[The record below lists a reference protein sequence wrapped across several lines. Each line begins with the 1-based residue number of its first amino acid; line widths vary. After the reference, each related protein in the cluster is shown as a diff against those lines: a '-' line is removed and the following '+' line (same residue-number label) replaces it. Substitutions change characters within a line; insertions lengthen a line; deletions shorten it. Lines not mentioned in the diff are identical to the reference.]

1 MKRLLLNLVLAI
13 SAFGYSQAISVNT
26 SSYTV
31 PQLVNNVLINSSCV
45 SATNITWSTGT
56 NFGSANGIGFFQNSN
71 PNFPMHSGVILST
84 GNVTHAAGPNTSML
98 NDGNANWPG
107 DANLEATLAQ
117 SGIQMNSVNATV
129 LEFDFTPISPTFS
142 FEFLFASEEYGNFQC
157 QFSDAFAF
165 LLTNTSTGVTSN
177 LAVVPSTNLP
187 ISVVTIRDFLYN
199 SSCPSANAQ
208 YFGSY
213 NGGSSAATSATNF
226 NGQTKLMNA
235 SAVLVPNTTYHIKLV
250 IADRA
255 DESSDSAIFISSD
268 TFNIGQD
275 VLGLDYTSANNTAVC
290 FGSTQ
295 TLNSNLD
302 PTQYNFSWTRN
313 GQAIAGENGP
323 SLVVSQAG
331 TYAITYQKNTNG
343 CQPVTDYINVEY
355 LPEIAAGTPTDLYK
369 CNMGSATY
377 TYDLS
382 RNTPIVKA
390 GLNALTQV
398 TYHISQANAD
408 DGTNALSN
416 NYTAA
421 PGTTIYVRIKNP
433 NNNCYTTRTFQ
444 LLVSAPPVANQPG
457 NMTKCSASAFNNAGF
472 DLSQQTNAI
481 LGSQSSSIYAVS
493 YYTTQNNAN
502 THSNPISNT
511 FIYANNNTPIFA
523 RVENIFDSGCY
534 SVVSF
539 NLYVTTLPL
548 VDTLMN
554 VFVCEGYTLPAIT
567 NGNYFSLPNGGG
579 TMLHAGD
586 VITDTGVV
594 YIYNQPGGP
603 NSCSNSS
610 SFKVTILDPDA
621 IAPNSDSYCGSY
633 TLPPIPVGN
642 FYSGPHGTGTQI
654 APGTVITATQTINYY
669 YQSTE
674 PPFCIIDKDFTATIL
689 PTISLGNFDNVFGC
703 SSYTLPN
710 LTVGSYYT
718 EANGQGTELPA
729 GTVLTTSQTVYVYA
743 STPDNCTANAS
754 FEVIIGFDT
763 PANISQCEPYV
774 LPSLPIGGYFTAPLG
789 GGQPIAAGTAINL
802 SQTVYVYIPVSSGA
816 NCTDNLHFEIAL
828 AQPIIDDLED
838 VTACESYTLPAL
850 TSGAYYTG
858 ANGTG
863 TPMFAGDVITAT
875 RTLFIYKRS
884 LTDPNCSNQTSFQ
897 INIKPKPIIDSRSDI
912 DICNSYTLTELAVGN
927 YYTGPGGTGT
937 MLPGGTVITTSQM
950 IYIYAVS
957 DVAPYC
963 TNENSFN
970 INVFSIQADDPADV
984 TTCDSYT
991 LPALTHGKYFRL
1003 SGGPLVNG
1011 EANLMHAGD
1020 VITTSQTL
1028 YVYAESGERINCTAE
1043 NSFTITINHSP
1054 VIAPISDVQIANS
1067 YTLPAL
1073 AVGDYYT
1080 GPNKT
1085 GQLLHAGDVLTQNQ
1099 TLYVYAETGTNPNCT
1114 AERNFNVTVYNVDE
1128 LPSVTSCSSFILP
1141 ALTVG
1146 GYYTAP
1152 LGTGT
1157 HLNPGQAIT
1166 TSKTIYIYGVTPF
1179 DPNSYD
1185 QSMFDVNIV
1194 NPPVAF
1200 PVPNN
1205 LLSVC
1210 DEDGNNDGIT
1220 EFDLTTLNS
1229 AVLGTQTGAEF
1240 VVTYH
1245 PTFNDAVANLHA
1257 VTQSELKTIYVR
1269 VSNTLAP
1276 NCFDVKVITVRV
1288 NKLPEPKPV
1297 DGIMCYD
1304 STNHVLLR
1312 SYTIP
1317 SGLSASNYAIKW
1329 YNEAGDLVGSGS
1341 TYQAILPGIYTV
1353 IATDYLTGCSSVPT
1367 PVTVLSS
1374 EPALVAFTQTDAF
1387 DDNQVITVEAT
1398 GVGGD
1403 YEYQLDFGPYQDSPV
1418 FENVSTGSHTISVR
1432 DKNGCG
1438 ITKTFALIVNYPKF
1452 FTPNGDGYNDTWNIN
1467 TLKDQAKS
1475 VIYIYDRY
1483 GKFISQIKPG
1493 GAGWDGTINGNSV
1506 PADDYW
1512 FTITYQEEGQ
1522 EKEFK
1527 SHFAIKR

>member
-26 SSYTV
+26 TAHTV
-31 PQLVNNVLINSSCV
+31 PQLVNNVLINSPCV

-56 NFGSANGIGFFQNSN
+56 NFGSSNGIGFFQNNN
-71 PNFPMHSGVILST
+71 PNFPMRSGVILCT
-84 GNVTHAAGPNTSML
+84 GNVQNAAGPNTSML
-98 NDGNANWPG
+98 NDGNTSWPG
-107 DANLEATLAQ
+107 DTSLEATLAQ

-165 LLTNTSTGVTSN
+165 LLTNTSTGVTTN

-213 NGGSSAATSATNF
+213 NGGSSAASSATNF

-250 IADRA
+250 IADRS

-275 VLGLDYTSANNTAVC
+275 VLGLDLSNANNSALC
-290 FGSTQ
+290 FGTTR

-302 PTQYNFSWTRN
+302 PTQYNFSWTKN
-313 GQAIAGENGP
+313 GVTIPGENGP
-323 SLVVSQAG
+323 SLVVNEPG
-331 TYAITYQKNTNG
+331 NYGITYQKNIDG
-343 CQPVTDYINVEY
+343 CQPVTDFITVEY
-355 LPEIAAGTPTDLYK
+355 LPEIVPGTPTDLYR
-369 CNMGSATY
+369 CNNGSATY
-377 TYDLS
+377 SYDLS
-382 RNTPIVKA
+382 RNTPLIKT
-390 GLNALTQV
+390 GLNSLTQV
-398 TYHISQANAD
+398 TYHATPQLAASGGSPLPLIYN
-408 DGTNALSN
+408 
-416 NYTAA
+416 AA
-421 PGTTIYVRIKNP
+421 PGTTVYARVKNP
-433 NNNCYTTRTFQ
+433 NNPCYTVVSFQ
-444 LLVSAPPVANQPG
+444 LLISAPPVALTAP
-457 NMTKCSASAFNNAGF
+457 NMTRCSAYNNAPF
-472 DLSQQTNAI
+472 DLNTQTNFI
-481 LGSQSSSIYAVS
+481 LGTQSATNNLVT
-493 YYTTQNNAN
+493 YYTSVNNAN
-502 THSNPISNT
+502 THTNPINNNYI
-511 FIYANNNTPIFA
+511 FANNNTTIYA
-523 RVENIFDSGCY
+523 RIENAFDSSCY
-534 SVVSF
+534 SVSSF
-539 NLYVTTLPL
+539 VLNVVALPP
-548 VDTLMN
+548 VDTLMT
-554 VFVCEGYTLPAIT
+554 VYVCDSYTLPALT
-567 NGNYFSLPNGGG
+567 NGNYFTQPNGGG
-579 TMLHAGD
+579 TALFAGD
-586 VITDTGVV
+586 QITVTSTI

-610 SFKVTILDPDA
+610 NFTVNILDPNS
-621 IAPNSDSYCGSY
+621 IAPNSDSYCGTY
-633 TLPPIPVGN
+633 TLPNPTVGH
-642 FYSGPHGTGTQI
+642 FYTGSHGTGTQI
-654 APGTVITATQTINYY
+654 APGSVVANTQTINFY

-674 PPFCIIDKDFTATIL
+674 PPFCVVDKDFTVTIL
-689 PTISLGNFDNVFGC
+689 PTISLGTFENVFGC
-703 SSYTLPN
+703 SSYTLPE
-710 LTVGSYYT
+710 LSVGSYFT
-718 EANGQGTELPA
+718 EANGQGTEIPA
-729 GTVLTTSQTVYVYA
+729 GTVLTSSQTVYVHG
-743 STPDNCTANAS
+743 STPDNCTADAS

-763 PANISQCEPYV
+763 PTNVSQCEPYV
-774 LPSLPIGGYFTAPLG
+774 LPSLPIGGYYTAPMG
-789 GGQPIAAGTAINL
+789 GGQQIAAGTAINL
-802 SQTVYVYIPVSSGA
+802 SQTVYIYIPVSSGP
-816 NCTDNLHFEIAL
+816 NCTDNLHFDIAI
-828 AQPIIDDLED
+828 AQPIIDQLND
-838 VTACESYTLPAL
+838 VTVCDSYILPAL
-850 TSGAYYTG
+850 TNGAYFTG
-858 ANGTG
+858 PNGTG
-863 TPMFAGDVITAT
+863 TALFAGDVVNTS
-875 RTLFIYKRS
+875 RTIYVYKRS
-884 LTDPNCSNQTSFQ
+884 SSDVNCSNQSSFV
-897 INIKPKPIIDSRSDI
+897 ITIKPKPVIDSRSDI
-912 DICNSYTLTELAVGN
+912 DICDSYTLTELAVGH

-937 MLPGGTVITTSQM
+937 MLPGGTVITTSQT

-991 LPALTHGKYFRL
+991 LPVLNRGQYFKS

-1011 EANLMHAGD
+1011 EAGLMHAGD
-1020 VITTSQTL
+1020 VITNSQTI

-1054 VIAPISDVQIANS
+1054 VIAPINNVQIANS
-1067 YTLPAL
+1067 YTLPNL
-1073 AVGDYYT
+1073 TVGDYYT

-1085 GQLLHAGDVLTQNQ
+1085 GQLLHAGDLLTQSQ
-1099 TLYVYAETGTNPNCT
+1099 TLYVYAETGTTPNCN
-1114 AERNFNVTVYNVDE
+1114 AERSFDVTVYNVDE
-1128 LPSVTSCSSFILP
+1128 LPSVTSCSSYILP

-1146 GYYTAP
+1146 GYYTGP

-1166 TSKTIYIYGVTPF
+1166 STKTIYIYGVTPF

-1185 QSMFDVNIV
+1185 QSMFEVNIV
-1194 NPPVAF
+1194 NPPIAF

-1210 DEDGNNDGIT
+1210 DEDGNNNGIT
-1220 EFDLTTLNS
+1220 EFNLTTLNS
-1229 AVLGTQTGAEF
+1229 AVLGTQTGSEF

-1257 VTQSELKTIYVR
+1257 VTQTELQTIYVR

-1276 NCFDVKVITVRV
+1276 NCFDVKIITIRV

-1297 DGIMCYD
+1297 AGIMCYD

-1312 SYTIP
+1312 PYTIP
-1317 SGLSASNYAIKW
+1317 SGLSASNYSIKW

-1341 TYQAILPGIYTV
+1341 TYQAVLPGEYTV
-1353 IATDYLTGCSSVPT
+1353 IATDYMTGCASIPT

-1418 FENVSTGSHTISVR
+1418 FQNVSTGSHTISVR

-1467 TLKDQAKS
+1467 SLKDQSKS

-1493 GAGWDGTINGNSV
+1493 GPGWDGTFNGNSV

-1512 FTITYQEEGQ
+1512 FTISYTEEGE

-1527 SHFAIKR
+1527 SHFSIKR